1 MANDTSIIDFGNIS
15 VPKGWDELT
24 LKQFSEIQRYYS
36 DKESS
41 FDARDVLHILTNLEL
56 DKINEMPMEF
66 TEKIL
71 DNLEWLTEAPKYGNP
86 TNRLTIDGIDYVV
99 NVQEKLKTGEFIAV
113 QTILKDDK
121 ENYAA
126 ILAILCRKEG
136 EIYDSKYENEV
147 LTERIEFWE
156 KQPMIECMRII
167 SFFLQLCMKS
177 QIVSQAYSRVEEV
190 LDLTQRNIETLESV
204 GAFKRFCMKWRMKKL
219 RKSLKSIKS
228 T

>member
-1 MANDTSIIDFGNIS
+1 MENENIIDFGNIS
-15 VPKGWDELT
+15 VPKGWGELT

-41 FDARDVLHILTNLEL
+41 FDARDVLHILSNLEL

-71 DNLEWLTEAPKYGNP
+71 EALEWLTEPPKYGKP

-99 NVQEKLKTGEFIAV
+99 NVQDKLKTGEFIAV

-126 ILAILCRKEG
+126 ILAILCRKDG
-136 EIYDSKYENEV
+136 ETYDSKFENEV
-147 LTERIEFWE
+147 LGDRIEFWE
-156 KQPMIECMRII
+156 RQPMIECMRVIN
-167 SFFLQLCMKS
+167 FFLQLCMKS

-204 GAFKRFCMKWRMKKL
+204 GAFKRLCMKWRMRKL

>member
-1 MANDTSIIDFGNIS
+1 MENENIIDLGDWT
-15 VPKGWDELT
+15 VPKGWNELT
-24 LKQFSEIQRYYS
+24 LKQFQDISRFYV
-36 DKESS
+36 DKDKS
-41 FDARDVLHILTNLEL
+41 FNAVDVLGVLTAHSKDEIDQLP
-56 DKINEMPMEF
+56 IEF
-66 TEKIL
+66 VERL
-71 DNLEWLTEAPKYGNP
+71 LGALEWLSEPPQYEKP

-99 NVQEKLKTGEFIAV
+99 NVQDKLKTGEFIAV

-136 EIYDSKYENEV
+136 ETYDSKFENEV
-147 LTERIEFWE
+147 LGDRIEFWE
-156 KQPMIECMRII
+156 RQPMMECMRVI
-167 SFFLQLCMKS
+167 SFFLQLYMKS

-204 GAFKRFCMKWRMKKL
+204 GVFKRLCMKWRMKRL